1 MKRNHGIIFLAMIF
15 ISVMVFTSGIFI
27 TGCSSSDDGDDG
39 FFTPSPTPTNTGQP
53 KLLFV
58 STRNNP
64 QSDATDMFV
73 ADLDFTGG
81 TLKNIRQVNSS
92 LFSSLWND
100 PYMCKSCNKVFASM
114 TQGSMLYYDIR
125 SVDYSTGDM
134 VTLTDST
141 ERNNVYPVVTNDNK
155 IVYIS
160 NVREST
166 GYEIRRMNTD
176 GSENTALTSTDKTA
190 MELAKSPAENWLA
203 LTLSDGN
210 QNTDL
215 YKYDISLNVWTQLS
229 NTADLREYAPNVN
242 SSGKI
247 IFLRNGDPEEQVNIY
262 EMDSDGSNVR
272 KITDGEMDYNGPV
285 WQYDRYIVFQ
295 SGDDIWFYDTST
307 GKNVNLTNSEGMNYS
322 HSVFV
327 E

>member
-1 MKRNHGIIFLAMIF
+1 MKKNHGLLTLVIAFIVVMILATA
-15 ISVMVFTSGIFI
+15 SFI
-27 TGCSSSDDGDDG
+27 TGCSTGSDDDDSI
-39 FFTPSPTPTNTGQP
+39 FLPSPTPTTGQP

-64 QSDATDMFV
+64 QGNDVDVFE

-81 TLKNIRQVNSS
+81 TLQNIRQVSPQGYS
-92 LFSSLWND
+92 ALWND
-100 PYMCKSCNKVFASM
+100 PYMCKTCNKVFAAM

-125 SVDYSTGDM
+125 SVDYSTGEM
-134 VTLTDST
+134 TTLTDSS

-166 GYEIRRMNTD
+166 GYEIRKMNTD
-176 GSENTALTSTDKTA
+176 GTENTAIATTDKTA
-190 MELAKSPAENWLA
+190 TDLAKSTTENWLVM
-203 LTLSDGN
+203 TLSDSN

-215 YKYDISLNVWTQLS
+215 YKYDMSLNAWTQL
-229 NTADLREYAPNVN
+229 TDTPDLHEYAPNVN

-247 IFLRNGDPEEQVNIY
+247 IFLRDGDPGSQINIY
-262 EMDSDGSNVR
+262 EMDSDGSNLR